1 VRDPSRAVREV
12 TVYRR
17 GARLEDGKIV
27 QPGPP
32 AFESY
37 RAHPPAVLSPCPR
50 TRPA

>member
-1 VRDPSRAVREV
+1 MRDPSRAVREV

-17 GARLEDGKIV
+17 GARFENGRIV

-37 RAHPPAVLSPCPR
+37 RQYPPVVFPCPR
-50 TRPA
+50 TRHA